1 MTDIVRSKP
10 SAPPLTRVVQL
21 VGLASIVV
29 GTWVL
34 FDMADCEGLECFA
47 KFIGVLGVGW
57 GVVAVLAGLRNMFGF
72 ICLIGAIILALL
84 LAFATP
90 WFSLPFL
97 AVVFFLLRVSKDKL
111 KPFYR
116 NEPEVPA

>member
-1 MTDIVRSKP
+1 MTESVRTKP
-10 SAPPLTRVVQL
+10 PAPPLTRVVQL
-21 VGLASIVV
+21 VGLAAVAL

-34 FDMADCEGLECFA
+34 IEAVTCEGLECLA
-47 KFIGVLGVGW
+47 QLIGVMGVGW
-57 GVVAVLAGLRNMFGF
+57 GIVAILAGLRNLFGF

-84 LAFATP
+84 LAFAAP

-116 NEPEVPA
+116 NEEAS

>member
-1 MTDIVRSKP
+1 MTDVVRTKP
-10 SAPPLTRVVQL
+10 PAPPLTRVVQL

-29 GTWVL
+29 GIWVL
-34 FDMADCEGLECFA
+34 FDMADCEGLECLA

-57 GVVAVLAGLRNMFGF
+57 GVLAVLAGFRNLFGF
-72 ICLIGAIILALL
+72 FCLIAAIILALL

-97 AVVFFLLRVSKDKL
+97 VVVFLLLRVSKDKL

-116 NEPEVPA
+116 NEVSS

>member
-1 MTDIVRSKP
+1 MTESVRTKP
-10 SAPPLTRVVQL
+10 PAPPLTRVVQL
-21 VGLASIVV
+21 TGLAAIVL

-34 FDMADCEGLECFA
+34 IEAVDCEELDCLA
-47 KFIGVLGVGW
+47 QLIGAMGVGW
-57 GVVAVLAGLRNMFGF
+57 GIVALLAGFRNLFGF

-84 LAFATP
+84 LVFAAP

-97 AVVFFLLRVSKDKL
+97 AVVFFLLRISKDKL

-116 NEPEVPA
+116 NEASS